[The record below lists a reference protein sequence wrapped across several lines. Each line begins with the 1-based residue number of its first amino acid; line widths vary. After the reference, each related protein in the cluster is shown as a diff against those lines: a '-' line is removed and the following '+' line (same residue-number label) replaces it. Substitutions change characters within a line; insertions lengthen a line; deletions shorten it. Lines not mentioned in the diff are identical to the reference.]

1 MSTSAAF
8 LHLITSWLTE
18 QRWFASKGH
27 QPNLELIGG
36 WQLPGEPDGL
46 RVHLLMDHNSRP
58 PILYQVP
65 VSERTEPLEGADT
78 AFIGRLTDDQGD
90 SRYLYDAPHDPSWAE
105 ALLRLIEEGGEATP
119 NGATASGV
127 AFARDAAAPS
137 AVRSSQVLS
146 GEQSNTSIVYTPVQ
160 PPAPGDTTQVIVKL
174 FRALHH
180 GDNPDVVLQSALA
193 AAGSAHVPRSIGC
206 VVGEWNDI
214 GREGNRARGHL
225 AFAQEFLAG
234 SEDGWRYALRA
245 AEAGED
251 FTERA
256 RELGVATAEVH
267 STLAEALGVRA
278 ATEDDIGSAL
288 SSWQRRLQLAVE
300 EVPAVAEVREL
311 IEKLY
316 STAANL
322 AWPGLQRI
330 HGDYHLGQVLAAAD
344 GRWILLDF
352 EGEPLRPMV
361 ERSRP
366 DFTIRDIAG
375 MLRSFDYVAGTHVGD
390 AAVEQWAAMSRR
402 AFLDGYIERSG
413 TDLRSQRALLD
424 AFEVD
429 KAIYEAVYEARNR
442 PDWLPIPTAALR
454 RLALRAEGAA
464 G

>member
-27 QPNLELIGG
+27 VPNLELIGG
-36 WQLPGEPDGL
+36 WELPGETDGL

-65 VSERTEPLEGADT
+65 VSERTEPLEGAD
-78 AFIGRLTDDQGD
+78 AALIGRLTDDRGAP
-90 SRYLYDAPHDPSWAE
+90 RYLYDAPHDPNWAE

-127 AFARDAAAPS
+127 AFAPPPAAPS
-137 AVRSSQVLS
+137 AVRTSQVLS
-146 GEQSNTSIVYTPVQ
+146 GEQSNTSIVYTP
-160 PPAPGDTTQVIVKL
+160 ARTDARGETTQVIVKL

-193 AAGSAHVPRSIGC
+193 AAGSVHVPRSIGC
-206 VVGEWNDI
+206 VVGEWNDV

-256 RELGVATAEVH
+256 RDLGVATAEVH

-278 ATEDDIGSAL
+278 ATEDDIGSAVA
-288 SSWQRRLQLAVE
+288 SWQRRLQLAVE

-322 AWPGLQRI
+322 TWPGLQRI

-361 ERSRP
+361 ERSIP

-375 MLRSFDYVAGTHVGD
+375 MLRSFDYVAGTHAGN
-390 AAVEQWAAMSRR
+390 ATIEQWAATARR

-413 TDLRSQRALLD
+413 IDLRSRRPLLD

-454 RLALRAEGAA
+454 RLALRAEGAQ